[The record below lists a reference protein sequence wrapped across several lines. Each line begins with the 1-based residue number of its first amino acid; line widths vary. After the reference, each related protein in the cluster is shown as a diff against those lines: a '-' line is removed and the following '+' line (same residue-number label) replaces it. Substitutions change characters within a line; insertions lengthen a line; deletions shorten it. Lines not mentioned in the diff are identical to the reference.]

1 MPLSTAQKSV
11 AVVVATATAGISSLF
26 LGASSASAAPTPCGP
41 DGTIVSGNICQEIF
55 GGAGTASFT
64 PSPAMSNL
72 QVLLVGGGGNG
83 ENTRIGN
90 SPTPP
95 FEPITYGPNGGGGGQ
110 VAVFDFSADAATS
123 TPLTLVVGGPVQAST
138 ATDGTITRT
147 AAAGESATGFGGG
160 ASGNGNPGW
169 TTTEPEGS
177 GGGAGAPAPNE
188 FSGGAG
194 TVVDAI
200 APAGPFSTDPT
211 CYGGGGAV
219 GLHGGT
225 IGTATCGGGYVT
237 DGATTTTLV
246 EAGEN
251 SGGGGGGGDTASV
264 NPGDTSGTSGL
275 VVVRWT
281 VQTVTLT
288 FASDGHG
295 ATVAP
300 ETVPIG
306 GAPTAP
312 ANPTA
317 TGFVFKGWYTNAGLT
332 TPADFSAALTT
343 STTFFAKWDPVLA
356 ATGGGYN
363 PMEIPIG
370 IAALAGGLVLAL
382 VGMRR
387 RTPRPISS

>member
-11 AVVVATATAGISSLF
+11 AVAVATATAGISSMF
-26 LGASSASAAPTPCGP
+26 LGASSASAAPTLCGP
-41 DGTIVSGNICQEIF
+41 DGTLVSGNICQEVF

-64 PSPAMSNL
+64 PSPAMSDL
-72 QVLLVGGGGNG
+72 QVLLVGGGGSG
-83 ENTRIGN
+83 ENFNNTFE
-90 SPTPP
+90 PP
-95 FEPITYGPNGGGGGQ
+95 FTYGPNGGGGGQ

-123 TPLTLVVGGPVQAST
+123 TPLTLVVGGPATAST
-138 ATDGTITRT
+138 ATDGTTTQT
-147 AAAGESATGFGGG
+147 ADAGENGLLGGAG
-160 ASGNGNPGW
+160 ASGNSNPGW
-169 TTTEPEGS
+169 TSSNEGGGGGS
-177 GGGAGAPAPNE
+177 GASPTNG
-188 FSGGAG
+188 FDGGAG
-194 TVVDAI
+194 TVVDTI
-200 APAGPFSTDPT
+200 APAGPFSADTA

-225 IGTATCGGGYVT
+225 IGMATCGGGFVT
-237 DGATTTTLV
+237 DGATTTTV
-246 EAGEN
+246 VSPGEN
-251 SGGGGGGGDTASV
+251 SGGGGGGGDAAAL
-264 NPGDTSGTSGL
+264 NPGDTSGTNGL

-295 ATVAP
+295 ATIAP

-317 TGFVFKGWYTNAGLT
+317 TGFVFKGWYTDPGLT

-363 PMEIPIG
+363 PMEIPVG
-370 IAALAGGLVLAL
+370 IAALAGGLVLAI

-387 RTPRPISS
+387 RPIRRTN